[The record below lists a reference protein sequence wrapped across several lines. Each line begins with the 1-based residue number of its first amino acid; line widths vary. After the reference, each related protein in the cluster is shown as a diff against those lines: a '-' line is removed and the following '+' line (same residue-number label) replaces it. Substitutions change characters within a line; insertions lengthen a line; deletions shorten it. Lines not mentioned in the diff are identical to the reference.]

1 MRGRRAPSV
10 ALFAL
15 LAYLVFLVVA
25 FGWRT
30 WLHYRRTG
38 DTGFRGFSRGPGE
51 RLGGV
56 LLVLGAPLTLL
67 APLAELTGLLAPAA
81 FGAQPAVR
89 AVGVLA
95 LLAGGGLTVLAQF
108 QMGASWRIGVDP
120 GEQTAL
126 VSHGVFRFVRNPIY
140 TGMLL
145 ALAGLALLVP
155 NALSF
160 LGAGLVGAGLELHVR
175 RVEEPH
181 LRRLHGE
188 RYRAYARSAGRFLP
202 WIGRL
207 D

>member
-1 MRGRRAPSV
+1 M

-15 LAYLVFLVVA
+15 VAYLVFLFVA

-30 WLHYRRTG
+30 WAHYRRTG
-38 DTGFRGFSRGPGE
+38 DTGFRGLSRAPGE
-51 RLGGV
+51 RLGGM

-67 APLAELTGLLAPAA
+67 APLAELAGLLAPAA
-81 FGAQPAVR
+81 FGAHPAVR

-95 LLAGGGLTVLAQF
+95 LLAGAWLTVLAQM
-108 QMGASWRIGVDP
+108 QMGVSWRIGVDP
-120 GEQTAL
+120 AERTAL
-126 VSHGVFRFVRNPIY
+126 VTRGVFGLVRNPIFS
-140 TGMLL
+140 GMLL

-160 LGAGLVGAGLELHVR
+160 LGAGLVWIGLELHVR

-181 LRRLHGE
+181 LLRTHGD
-188 RYRAYARSAGRFLP
+188 RYRDYARSVGRFLP
-202 WIGRL
+202 WLGRL